1 MSITLHI
8 HDIVC
13 AVTVQPE
20 CVYTMSC
27 VLACACDPC
36 MLVCMQNYSLNLV
49 SFSRRASGCLMQLS
63 CHGIHFKLHS
73 IVCNELV
80 L

>member
-20 CVYTMSC
+20 CVCTMSC

-36 MLVCMQNYSLNLV
+36 MLVCMQNYSLNRLIPL
-49 SFSRRASGCLMQLS
+49 AGEHLAA
-63 CHGIHFKLHS
+63 
-73 IVCNELV
+73 
-80 L
+80 

>member
-49 SFSRRASGCLMQLS
+49 SFP
-63 CHGIHFKLHS
+63 
-73 IVCNELV
+73 
-80 L
+80 